1 MSYIVQIMVDHKQ
14 LENVK
19 YFNYLG
25 SMTTNSARCTCEI
38 KYRIVMTK
46 AAFSR
51 KKTVF
56 TCKLDL
62 NLKKELVT

>member
-25 SMTTNSARCTCEI
+25 NMTTNSARGTCEI
-38 KYRIVMTK
+38 KSRIVTTK
-46 AAFSR
+46 AAFNR

-62 NLKKELVT
+62 NL